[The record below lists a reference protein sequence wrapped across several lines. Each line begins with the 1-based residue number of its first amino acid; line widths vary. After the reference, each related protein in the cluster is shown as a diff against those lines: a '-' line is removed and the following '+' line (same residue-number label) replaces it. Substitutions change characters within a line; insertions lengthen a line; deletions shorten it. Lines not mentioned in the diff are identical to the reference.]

1 LRAHVSNPSDPV
13 AWGAAL
19 AALARPGDYFAV
31 LAYLRRTPE
40 RDARLARLRL
50 AARASSRVATT
61 LGYGPRFLH
70 STGQLHK
77 GGPNAGVFLQLA
89 ADEGDD
95 VAIPGRPYGFATL
108 IAAQAW
114 GDFEVLERRERRVLR
129 LHLGAD
135 PDRVLEELIE
145 AIQAARV

>member
-1 LRAHVSNPSDPV
+1 M

-19 AALARPGDYFAV
+19 AALAQPGDYFAV
-31 LAYLRRTPE
+31 LAYLHRTPD
-40 RDARLARLRL
+40 RDARLSRLRL
-50 AARASSRVATT
+50 AARAMARVATT
-61 LGYGPRFLH
+61 VGYGPRFLH

-77 GGPNAGVFLQLA
+77 GGPNTGVFLQLTA
-89 ADEGDD
+89 VEGDD

-129 LHLGAD
+129 LHLGAA
-135 PDRVLEELIE
+135 PDRVLDELIE
-145 AIQAARV
+145 AMQTTRV